1 MTITNDNLPDTPVV
15 RQASRNRTLLA
26 FLITSIALF
35 LAIGLTWPLTM
46 GGYQSEGMIEF
57 DNQELASLLANN
69 ALPSALK
76 SVMNPDAMANRLAQ
90 VRSNTGSRSPIF
102 EAGNIEEIHRRIS
115 IGFRDASQYQKSR
128 LRIVYSGSGTADEV
142 RFIRSFT
149 SDVARRLDYAAN
161 SIPGQNSI
169 ATKTHPVDQAH
180 WLVDQ
185 IEEGLTSARSQTA
198 QLMAYSQATNHQSAF
213 RNVGH
218 VREPAKPNV
227 DSLHQ
232 TLESVDVASL
242 RGVITQL
249 KTDNGTLKQSGLV
262 RFDAESVAN
271 RPLGAIPSPAAML
284 FAALLSIVF
293 GGVVA
298 LNIHPFEEPGFENV
312 DDVTEKLGVPVI
324 GSLENGQSLVENH
337 ETPWKTNWANQTVRI
352 CGTVIAVIAIL
363 GIVFWLTSSEVR
375 TSFGESWFHG
385 FARIVWNLAGA

>member
-1 MTITNDNLPDTPVV
+1 MHARRFSVLQETRMTITNDNLPDTPVV

-161 SIPGQNSI
+161 SIPGQNSL

-198 QLMAYSQATNHQSAF
+198 QLMAYSQATN
-213 RNVGH
+213 
-218 VREPAKPNV
+218 
-227 DSLHQ
+227 
-232 TLESVDVASL
+232 
-242 RGVITQL
+242 
-249 KTDNGTLKQSGLV
+249 
-262 RFDAESVAN
+262 
-271 RPLGAIPSPAAML
+271 PSPTLGIFEPSAA
-284 FAALLSIVF
+284 
-293 GGVVA
+293 GVVS
-298 LNIHPFEEPGFENV
+298 N
-312 DDVTEKLGVPVI
+312 
-324 GSLENGQSLVENH
+324 
-337 ETPWKTNWANQTVRI
+337 
-352 CGTVIAVIAIL
+352 
-363 GIVFWLTSSEVR
+363 
-375 TSFGESWFHG
+375 
-385 FARIVWNLAGA
+385 ARLCV